1 MDIKTAI
8 KIIKESKE
16 IKKDIKIKTIKY
28 LNKINNNK

>member
-8 KIIKESKE
+8 KIIKKSKE